1 MERFS
6 TNVYAAQPEFEPVPL
21 IQEVVI
27 DGLAALRIIKHCNEN
42 SPTMVAGSLL
52 GLDINKTLEVTYSF
66 AFPQPKS
73 ANDSSTN
80 DVTGVSGDNID
91 DLDGGEYQIEM
102 MKMLRDVNIDNNCV
116 GWYQSMYM
124 GTVCTND
131 VVNYQ
136 HSYQS
141 SEELSENSI
150 VIMYDPFLSKK
161 GEIILKAFR
170 LSSKFMELKKSK
182 QNHFIRPQDILE
194 ELPLRIK
201 NSSHISAFL
210 HTLQD
215 THTTEL
221 ESNEFECLNLNNH
234 ENILEKHT
242 ELMTTWM
249 NDLLNEQQRFQQ
261 YSRSTSKGRQEQIRW
276 LSKRIQENREAREM
290 GEYDEIT
297 STRLEDSGLKA
308 LPEAPTRNDHLLMVA
323 QLTKYSQHVNEHIGT
338 ALQTLTLTNQLNSA
352 PN

>member
-1 MERFS
+1 MERYS
-6 TNVYAAQPEFEPVPL
+6 NNPYAAEAALEPVPL

-42 SPTMVAGSLL
+42 APTMVAGSLL

-73 ANDSSTN
+73 SNNNNTNNDDSGNANN
-80 DVTGVSGDNID
+80 TGDID

-150 VIMYDPFLSKK
+150 VIMYDPFLSHK
-161 GEIILKAFR
+161 GEIILRAFR
-170 LSSKFMELKKSK
+170 LSEKFMKLKLDKVNK
-182 QNHFIRPQDILE
+182 FIKPNEILE
-194 ELPLRIK
+194 ELPLKIR
-201 NSSHISAFL
+201 NSGQIAGFL
-210 HTLQD
+210 RTLQD
-215 THTTEL
+215 THANEL
-221 ESNEFECLNLNNH
+221 DNDYESLVMTNQETFM
-234 ENILEKHT
+234 EKHT
-242 ELMTTWM
+242 ELLSTWM
-249 NDLLNEQQRFQQ
+249 SDLINEQQRFQQ
-261 YSRSTSKGRQEQIRW
+261 YVRNTSKPRQEQLRW
-276 LSKRIQENREAREM
+276 LAKRIQENREARDN
-290 GEYDEIT
+290 GEFEQ
-297 STRLEDSGLKA
+297 STRLDELKP
-308 LPEAPTRNDHLLMVA
+308 LPEPPARNDHLLMVA
-323 QLTKYSQHVNEHIGT
+323 QLSKYSQHLNEHIAT
-338 ALQTLTLTNQLNSA
+338 SLQTLTLTNQINSQ
-352 PN
+352 N